1 MRSVLLLLILAV
13 FALPA
18 GAQTFYKW
26 TDEQGNVHYTDEPPA
41 DGDYEEVRPAAGPA
55 ASEAASASER
65 MKAWRAR
72 QEEAEAR
79 EAERSS
85 ERQEAARAEESRREN
100 CNRAREKVRVL
111 EQNTRILLPP
121 EEAGGEPV
129 RMSDDERLRQLE
141 EAREQVAE
149 FCDD

>member
-18 GAQTFYKW
+18 GADTFYKW

-41 DGDYEEVRPAAGPA
+41 ERDYEEVRPATAPA
-55 ASEAASASER
+55 DSEAASAGER
-65 MKAWRAR
+65 VRSWRAR

-79 EAERSS
+79 EAEQRA
-85 ERQEAARAEESRREN
+85 ERQESARAEEARREN

-121 EEAGGEPV
+121 EEEGGEPV
-129 RMSDDERLRQLE
+129 RMNDDERLRQLD

-149 FCDD
+149 FCDQ